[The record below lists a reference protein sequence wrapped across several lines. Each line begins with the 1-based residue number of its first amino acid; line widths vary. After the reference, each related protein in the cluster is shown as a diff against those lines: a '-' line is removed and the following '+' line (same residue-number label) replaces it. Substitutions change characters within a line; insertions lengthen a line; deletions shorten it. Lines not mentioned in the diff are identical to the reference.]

1 MLRQFGENR
10 VRRSR
15 PDKRLCLLVMMLEIF
30 SDRVFK
36 IRDTRKG
43 SAPYSPPCNLCKEP
57 FDLVEPAR
65 TRRREVNMKAWMACK
80 PALDGRRFMRSIV
93 VENEMN
99 LLLAGDLGINT
110 TQKLQKLLVPMAP
123 MTRANNLSGL
133 YVECGKERRHA
144 VTQVVVR
151 LPLRYAR
158 AHWENRLSAIERLHL
173 RFFIDAED
181 DRVFRRRHVETNDV
195 TRLFDKEWVGR
206 QLESFRAMRL
216 ETEGV
221 PYAHDRRLR
230 EARFGCQ
237 FARSPMRRALGTRR
251 QRFSDN
257 RFDKIVTNFPRRSRS
272 WRVAKALQSIAAKT

>member
-1 MLRQFGENR
+1 
-10 VRRSR
+10 
-15 PDKRLCLLVMMLEIF
+15 
-30 SDRVFK
+30 
-36 IRDTRKG
+36 
-43 SAPYSPPCNLCKEP
+43 
-57 FDLVEPAR
+57 
-65 TRRREVNMKAWMACK
+65 
-80 PALDGRRFMRSIV
+80 MRSIV

-110 TQKLQKLLVPMAP
+110 TQKQLQKLLVPMAP

-251 QRFSDN
+251 QRLATTAS
-257 RFDKIVTNFPRRSRS
+257 RRSSPIFRGGPDLGASLRPCNRS
-272 WRVAKALQSIAAKT
+272 RQKRDRHLQTVALEMASRPATSLLDNLQRTAIRCAHGAPMLAQTSVVVPSV